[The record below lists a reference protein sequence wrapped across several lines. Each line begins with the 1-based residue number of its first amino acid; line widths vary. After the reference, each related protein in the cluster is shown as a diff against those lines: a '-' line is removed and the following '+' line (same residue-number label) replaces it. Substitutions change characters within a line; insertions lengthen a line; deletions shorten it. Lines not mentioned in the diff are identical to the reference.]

1 MRTVMLTLLVL
12 ALPALAHAEDDSLTA
27 AGWTQT
33 KKTDDGIVISTR
45 RVPGSPVMAF
55 KGEGDVDAP
64 LDKVSTII
72 FDTTR
77 AAEWIAD
84 LKESRIARWTGDAEF
99 VEYDHIGTPFIIKD
113 RDFVS
118 LVSYSVDA
126 AAKRVRFHYA
136 STTDPSLPEKRYVR
150 GDLMDTT
157 YLLSAVDATHTHVIA
172 DFHCD
177 PKGWIPSFVANWV
190 QADWPIDTFR
200 GLRRQAAKPDVS
212 VDPRFVIR

>member
-1 MRTVMLTLLVL
+1 MRTLLL
-12 ALPALAHAEDDSLTA
+12 ALLLLAQPAGDADSLSV
-27 AGWTQT
+27 AGWKQV
-33 KKTDDGIVISTR
+33 KKTDDGILVYR
-45 RVPGSPVMAF
+45 RGVPGSPVLAF

-64 LDKVSTII
+64 LDKVATIV

-84 LKESRIARWTGDAEF
+84 LKESRIVRWTGDTEF
-99 VEYDHIGTPFIIKD
+99 VEYDHIGTPFILKD

-118 LVSYSVDA
+118 TVSFSV
-126 AAKRVRFHYA
+126 KPGEVKFHYA

-157 YLLSAVDATHTHVIA
+157 YLLTAIDAGHTHVVA

-177 PKGWIPSFVANWV
+177 PKGWIPSFVANWA
-190 QADWPIDTFR
+190 QADWPVDTFR

-212 VDPRFVIR
+212 VDPRFATRSSP

>member
-1 MRTVMLTLLVL
+1 MRTAMLTLLLL
-12 ALPALAHAEDDSLTA
+12 ATPALAHAEDDSLTA
-27 AGWTQT
+27 AGWKQT

-45 RVPGSPVMAF
+45 KVPGSSMMAF

-64 LDKVSTII
+64 LDKVATIV

-84 LKESRIARWTGDAEF
+84 LKESRIVRWSGDAEF
-99 VEYDHIGTPFIIKD
+99 VEYDHVGTPFIIKD

-118 LVSYSVDA
+118 LVSFSVDP

-136 STTDPSLPEKRYVR
+136 STTDATLPEKRYVR

-157 YLLSAVDATHTHVIA
+157 YLLNAIDAGHTHVVA

-190 QADWPIDTFR
+190 QADWPVDTFR

-212 VDPRFVIR
+212 VDPRFAMP